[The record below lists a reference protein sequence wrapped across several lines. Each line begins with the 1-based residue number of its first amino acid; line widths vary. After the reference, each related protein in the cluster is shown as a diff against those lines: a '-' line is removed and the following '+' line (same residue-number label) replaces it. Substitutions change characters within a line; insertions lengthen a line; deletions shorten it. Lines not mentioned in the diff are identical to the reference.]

1 MSAAWWFGIAIAGLL
16 ILFIFVVGTRITVE
30 RGMSDAQWIV
40 LVIIGL
46 PTLFIVGV
54 GAVLTYV
61 RMTTMGRSVREALPI
76 VILLVV
82 IALAYAIVII
92 VFGVIPIG
100 EATYD
105 RYF

>member
-1 MSAAWWFGIAIAGLL
+1 MSAAWWFGIAITGLL
-16 ILFIFVVGTRITVE
+16 ILFIAGVGTIITAE
-30 RGMSDAQWIV
+30 RGMSAAQWIV

-46 PTLFIVGV
+46 PTLFIAGV

-61 RMTTMGRSVREALPI
+61 RVTTMGRSVREALPTD
-76 VILLVV
+76 ILLVV
-82 IALAYAIVII
+82 FTLAGAIEVI

-105 RYF
+105 RFF